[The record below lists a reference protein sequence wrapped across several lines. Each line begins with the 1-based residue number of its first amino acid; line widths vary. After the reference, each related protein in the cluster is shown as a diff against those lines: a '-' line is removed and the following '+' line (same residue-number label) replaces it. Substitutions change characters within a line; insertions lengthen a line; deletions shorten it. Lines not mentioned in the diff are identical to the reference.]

1 MRVTLQSFLCRLP
14 GVEECRQGD
23 EGYDMNEARELFL
36 ARVAAEGRH
45 VVIPKPNELQIDID
59 TEQHFENFVCAAEAF
74 ARNWDEFR
82 DTWIEIHESK
92 SGMPRWHITLT
103 LPFDIDDPWKR
114 IALQACFGSDPI
126 RELLS
131 ATRLY
136 QGDIHPTLFVETEPR
151 SDEFSTESFDD
162 LLDAL

>member
-1 MRVTLQSFLCRLP
+1 MRVPLDTYLWEFC
-14 GVEECRQGD
+14 GVLLREGD
-23 EGYDMNEARELFL
+23 EGYDMDEARETFL
-36 ARVAAEGRH
+36 ARVVAEGRQ

-59 TEQHFENFVCAAEAF
+59 SEPHFFNFIRAAEAF
-74 ARNWDEFR
+74 ARNWEESR
-82 DTWIEIHESK
+82 DTTVEIHESK
-92 SGMPRWHITLT
+92 SGFPRRHITIT

-136 QGDIHPTLFVETEPR
+136 RGDIHPTLFVEGVVNPVTTD
-151 SDEFSTESFDD
+151 DEVDWP
-162 LLDAL
+162 